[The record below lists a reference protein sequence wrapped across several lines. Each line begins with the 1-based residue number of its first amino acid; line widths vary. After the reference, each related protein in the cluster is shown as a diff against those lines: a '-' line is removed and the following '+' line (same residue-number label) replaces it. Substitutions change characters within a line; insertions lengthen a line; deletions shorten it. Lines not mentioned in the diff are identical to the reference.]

1 MKIKFALCQL
11 MMAALLSSSLS
22 YGQNNNWQNNKNE
35 ATKIVQKLNT
45 PMKTWKNGCWKTQND
60 GSRVWEKG
68 YWRFEEK
75 TFQEKS
81 KLLRKKMAQKNK
93 A

>member
-1 MKIKFALCQL
+1 

-22 YGQNNNWQNNKNE
+22 YGQNNKNE
-35 ATKIVQKLNT
+35 TTKIVQKLNT
-45 PMKTWKNGCWKTQND
+45 PVKTWKNGYWKIQNN
-60 GSRVWEKG
+60 GSRVWKKG

-93 A
+93 T